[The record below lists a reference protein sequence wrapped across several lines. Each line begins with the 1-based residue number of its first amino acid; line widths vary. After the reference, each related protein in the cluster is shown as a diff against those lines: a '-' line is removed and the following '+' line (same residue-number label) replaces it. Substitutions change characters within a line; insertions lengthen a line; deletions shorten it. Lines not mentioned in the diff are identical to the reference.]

1 MFCNL
6 EMIGG
11 RDSTVS
17 IVTAY
22 ELSGPGIEFQWGQD
36 FLHMS
41 RPAWGGAHPA
51 SYTMV
56 TRSFPEVKWPGCG
69 DHPLPSSAKF

>member
-22 ELSGPGIEFQWGQD
+22 ELNGPGIEFQWGQD

-41 RPAWGGAHPA
+41 RPAWGCPPSLLYNGNQ
-51 SYTMV
+51 V
-56 TRSFPEVKWPGCG
+56 FPRGKVAGVWRP
-69 DHPLPSSAKF
+69 PTPI